1 MAVNDRRWLP
11 EMCSGDQMIGEYI
24 ESVCLG
30 LSCDGFE
37 LFFLE

>member
-1 MAVNDRRWLP
+1 MIGGGLP
-11 EMCSGDQMIGEYI
+11 EMCSGDQMIGKYI

-30 LSCDGFE
+30 LSCDSFE